1 MFVNVSLTKAVDND
15 ETENQLY
22 ASTQDL
28 ANFQQNFVK
37 FLKQIKKEDF
47 DVLERLEVDN
57 AAQGFVFLRSVLSDF
72 PQQLSMFE
80 KKSRKTQVIHFNVD
94 SYSHLIS
101 QKPKINLPFV
111 SDYFQCFIQIILL
124 GF

>member
-1 MFVNVSLTKAVDND
+1 MNFKTAFQILVFVNVSLTKAVDND

-37 FLKQIKKEDF
+37 FLKQIKNENI

-80 KKSRKTQVIHFNVD
+80 KKSRKAQVIYFNVD
-94 SYSHLIS
+94 SLCKLIS
-101 QKPKINLPFV
+101 T
-111 SDYFQCFIQIILL
+111 
-124 GF
+124 

>member
-1 MFVNVSLTKAVDND
+1 MNFKTIFQILMFVNVSLTKAVDDND
-15 ETENQLY
+15 ATENQLY

-37 FLKQIKKEDF
+37 FLKQIKKENF

-72 PQQLSMFE
+72 PQQLSMFG
-80 KKSRKTQVIHFNVD
+80 KRSRKTQVILFNVD
-94 SYSHLIS
+94 SLCKLI
-101 QKPKINLPFV
+101 PT
-111 SDYFQCFIQIILL
+111 
-124 GF
+124 